1 MIILIIIKVIIIN
14 ILMAKAMLFTIGQMN
29 LKQFTILPL
38 VKKVNIAE
46 RKVSITLKAL
56 REEAGYLENF
66 LFLQKISLWNI
77 LKKVEESILKK
88 KTEENLQI
96 IVEVK

>member
-1 MIILIIIKVIIIN
+1 V
-14 ILMAKAMLFTIGQMN
+14 
-29 LKQFTILPL
+29 
-38 VKKVNIAE
+38 E

-77 LKKVEESILKK
+77 LKKVEASILKK